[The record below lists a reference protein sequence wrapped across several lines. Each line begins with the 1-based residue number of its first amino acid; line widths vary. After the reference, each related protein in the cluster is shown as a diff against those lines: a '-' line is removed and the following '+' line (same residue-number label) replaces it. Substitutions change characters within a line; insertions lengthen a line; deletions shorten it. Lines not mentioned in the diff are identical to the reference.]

1 MIVWLDR
8 KCGGQSVIRNLGHDR
23 FRLPLHLVIALR
35 HINLE
40 TEALT
45 LDQHI
50 LVVGFNN
57 EALQIV
63 VLHDKR
69 EAVDFHDSASLELS
83 LGLDAFDALGLGW
96 PGWTLGPDFEEVKK
110 PHARIPFLQ
119 SATMALSG
127 AIFIL
132 IYAIWCLDKA

>member
-8 KCGGQSVIRNLGHDR
+8 KRGGQSVIRNLGYDR

-35 HINLE
+35 HIDLE
-40 TEALT
+40 AEALT

-69 EAVDFHDSASLELS
+69 EAVDFH
-83 LGLDAFDALGLGW
+83 DAFDALGLGW